1 MDLAVV
7 EHIHL
12 QLLVDLLTQIL
23 VLKTVVLE
31 VMEAV
36 TEVVAVVVQAALLE
50 LMQEHQM
57 VVDPV
62 VLDTHQQF

>member
-7 EHIHL
+7 EHFHL
-12 QLLVDLLTQIL
+12 QVVLDLLTQIL
-23 VLKTVVLE
+23 VLKMVVLE
-31 VMEAV
+31 VRGAV
-36 TEVVAVVVQAALLE
+36 TEVAAEVVQAVLLE